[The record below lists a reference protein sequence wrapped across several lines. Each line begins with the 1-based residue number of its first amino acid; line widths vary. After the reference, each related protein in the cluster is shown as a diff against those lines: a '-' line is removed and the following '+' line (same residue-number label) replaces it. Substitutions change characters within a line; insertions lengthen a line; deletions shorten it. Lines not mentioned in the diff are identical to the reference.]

1 MHATPCINHA
11 KFPYARLVSPDR
23 NITPSLAPTSS
34 AYRDVPPRQD
44 WETVV
49 VCGGERRLSSDRGAD
64 NTHPMK
70 ADAKRNPPRSYRLS
84 PRWSVFTL
92 ATQPSSRPRFNG
104 LTIRGGRQKSKKT
117 SRPSPWRR
125 VSYIFLGEGEKEN
138 KEPSCKIQRDSEG
151 IGRDRIYRLAIFE
164 KVEKFLKG
172 RKLVM
177 PQCRFDIVQE
187 MWEISKIIFAR
198 LSSFFFFLHASIIA
212 TRAIIQF
219 YSIFSFSLQ
228 KRNEKQISFNF

>member
-125 VSYIFLGEGEKEN
+125 VSYIFLGGKKKTKNQVVKYNEIRKGSAEIVFTDWQFSKKWKNFWKEEN
-138 KEPSCKIQRDSEG
+138 SLCHNADSISYKRCE
-151 IGRDRIYRLAIFE
+151 RYPRLYS
-164 KVEKFLKG
+164 LDC
-172 RKLVM
+172 L
-177 PQCRFDIVQE
+177 
-187 MWEISKIIFAR
+187 
-198 LSSFFFFLHASIIA
+198 LFFFFLHASVIA

>member
-11 KFPYARLVSPDR
+11 KFPYACLVSPDR

-198 LSSFFFFLHASIIA
+198 LSSFFFFFARFGNCNESNYTVL
-212 TRAIIQF
+212 F
-219 YSIFSFSLQ
+219 YFFFFLTETE
-228 KRNEKQISFNF
+228 RETN

>member
-1 MHATPCINHA
+1 
-11 KFPYARLVSPDR
+11 
-23 NITPSLAPTSS
+23 
-34 AYRDVPPRQD
+34 
-44 WETVV
+44 
-49 VCGGERRLSSDRGAD
+49 
-64 NTHPMK
+64 MK

-104 LTIRGGRQKSKKT
+104 LTIRGGRQKSKKNIPT
-117 SRPSPWRR
+117 ESLAAGI
-125 VSYIFLGEGEKEN
+125 VYFLGEGEKEN

-187 MWEISKIIFAR
+187 M
-198 LSSFFFFLHASIIA
+198 
-212 TRAIIQF
+212 
-219 YSIFSFSLQ
+219 
-228 KRNEKQISFNF
+228 